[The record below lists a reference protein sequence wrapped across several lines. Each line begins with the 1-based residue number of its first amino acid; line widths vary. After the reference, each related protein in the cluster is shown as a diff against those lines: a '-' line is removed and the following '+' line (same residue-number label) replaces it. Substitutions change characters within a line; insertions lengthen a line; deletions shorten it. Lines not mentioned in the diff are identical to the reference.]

1 MNTPRRLALRGVAA
15 AALLAVPAM
24 AGPLGLTS
32 LPRAHASC
40 GGWQYISQ
48 AQTNYKNI
56 YLIRDACNN
65 TFGYSDNAPANSLVS
80 INDNLGHPLYDHPLY
95 NTGSGPLQSP
105 SVSIQCGVLYSAGI
119 QTQYSGNADTS
130 PVQFC

>member
-1 MNTPRRLALRGVAA
+1 MNTSRRLVLRGIVAV
-15 AALLAVPAM
+15 ALLAVPTM

-40 GGWQYISQ
+40 GGWQYIAQ
-48 AQTNYKNI
+48 AQTNYINI

-65 TFGYSDNAPANSLVS
+65 TFGYSDNAPANSNVFILRS
-80 INDNLGHPLYDHPLY
+80 NGNPLY

-105 SVSIQCGVLYSAGI
+105 SVSIQCGVRYDASITTPYNG
-119 QTQYSGNADTS
+119 DTDAPAS
-130 PVQFC
+130 TTVTYC

>member
-1 MNTPRRLALRGVAA
+1 MNTSRRLVLRGIVAV
-15 AALLAVPAM
+15 ALLAVPTM

-48 AQTNYKNI
+48 AQTNGINI

-65 TFGYSDNAPANSLVS
+65 TFGYSDNAPANANSTVAILRS
-80 INDNLGHPLYDHPLY
+80 NGNPLH

-105 SVSIQCGVLYSAGI
+105 SVSIQCGVSYQATI
-119 QTQYSGNADTS
+119 TTQNYGDDFTPGVSQ
-130 PVQFC
+130 VYC